1 VTPITTKKVEVL
13 TLEDLEAL
21 IPAFAKLPD
30 DFDYATQVAVAVADQ
45 KFPAYKPAKDPEGA
59 VKKVVERIAVS
70 IVIELKGD
78 CVKLK
83 DAIEAALALVTV
95 GDVSVVCSARR
106 LQQGLRRLL
115 DSTATAEIVQPYSTD
130 AATNTDNTAAL
141 TGNLKLLASSGKLID
156 GIKAAA
162 KEMGVISK
170 ELNDMDSIFIADV
183 QTKTVDKLTVV
194 GISSTQAP
202 IVGGTPTKAP
212 TKGPTKAPTKATGG
226 KKKLTDGEI
235 AGIVIGVL
243 AFVGGVLAGI
253 YIAGK
258 GSSPTLEDQLQDV
271 HSQYAPSG
279 AEKVDLNY
287 TETALDNV
295 RNGNSNA
302 GGNGYDV

>member
-1 VTPITTKKVEVL
+1 MTPITTKKVKEL

-21 IPAFAKLPD
+21 IPAFVKLPD
-30 DFDYATQVAVAVADQ
+30 DFDYATQVTVAVADR
-45 KFPAYKPAKDPEGA
+45 KFQAYTPAKDPEGA
-59 VKKVVERIAVS
+59 VKEVVERIVVS
-70 IVIELKGD
+70 IEIKLKGD
-78 CVKLK
+78 CEILK
-83 DAIEAALALVTV
+83 DAIEAALAKVTEGEV
-95 GDVSVVCSARR
+95 EVVCSARR

-115 DSTATAEIVQPYSTD
+115 ESTATAAIVQPYSTD

-170 ELNDMDSIFIADV
+170 ELNDMESKFTADV
-183 QTKTVDKLTVV
+183 QTKTVEKETVV

-212 TKGPTKAPTKATGG
+212 TKAPTTATGG